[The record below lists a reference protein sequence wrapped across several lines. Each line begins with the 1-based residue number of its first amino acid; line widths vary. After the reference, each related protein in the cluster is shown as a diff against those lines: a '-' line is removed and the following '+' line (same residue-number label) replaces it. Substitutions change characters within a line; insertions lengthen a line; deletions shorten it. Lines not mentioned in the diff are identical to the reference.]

1 MPTYEN
7 PVTDAAEAYEA
18 LRGLA
23 HATRSWEE
31 PADTYRVILLKG
43 APARYPPPPPG

>member
-7 PVTDAAEAYEA
+7 PVDDAAEADEA

-23 HATRSWEE
+23 YATRSWDD
-31 PADTYRVILLKG
+31 PADTYRVTGEIVSSVRQLG
-43 APARYPPPPPG
+43 